1 MFQFQGA
8 NLIPGIKSA
17 LETVENQFWVGR
29 YENQIWTQEVV
40 LAATTDTGNTNQTTD
55 LRAGLLLGKIKTGT
69 GAGKVT
75 VWNPAATNGSQVVY
89 GVLGTMVNT
98 DFRGTTADRFIGFIM
113 VGGQIDPNKILV
125 PGQTAL
131 GIAANANRYM
141 IQSQLHPRF
150 LFSKDYEG
158 VRLGGWKDIQAK
170 TANYTVTL
178 GDADVLFTTRGAAGT
193 VTFTLPTVALKGL
206 RYGFYNVANQ
216 NMIVAAGTADTLT
229 VFNNAEADS
238 AAFQTTSQKVGGFM
252 EVIGDGTTW
261 LLINHVGAITQT
273 TTIVDA

>member
-178 GDADVLFTTRGAAGT
+178 GDNDTLFTNRGATGT
-193 VTFTLPTVALKGL
+193 VNFTLPTVALKGL
-206 RYGFYNVANQ
+206 RYGFYGVADQ
-216 NMIVAAGTADTLT
+216 NIVVTAGTADTLV
-229 VFNNAEADS
+229 VFNDAAADS
-238 AAFQTTSQKVGGFM
+238 IAFQTSSEKIGGFF
-252 EVIGDGTTW
+252 EVIGDGTGW
-261 LLINHVGAITQT
+261 LVINHLGAETQT
-273 TTIVDA
+273 ITVVT